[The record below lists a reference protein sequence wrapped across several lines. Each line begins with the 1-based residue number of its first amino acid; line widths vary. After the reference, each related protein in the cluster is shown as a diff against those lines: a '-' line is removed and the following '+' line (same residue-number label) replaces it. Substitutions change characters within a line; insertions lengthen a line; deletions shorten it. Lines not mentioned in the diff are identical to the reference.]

1 MKKVLIEEMSWTE
14 FNEIMAV
21 NDLVIIPVGSIEE
34 HGYHNPLGTDYH
46 IAKKAAYDIGKL
58 ANAPVAPILPIG
70 NASNLMGFPGTI
82 SIDPEILHDVL
93 LQVCEGFI
101 HHGAKRF
108 LFINGHGGNTA
119 TIKMVSNVLFD
130 KYQVFST
137 QTEWWVILKQ
147 MSEFPCNDHGGK
159 YETSMM
165 LAVDDKI
172 VNMSAA
178 KTVLRKNLTDKIAY
192 DDFGLKF
199 NGVALSP
206 GFSLDRVTDVGNY
219 GARAEEATK
228 ELGEN
233 MYERYIE
240 YCVELAEEIRKI
252 PLMK

>member
-1 MKKVLIEEMSWTE
+1 MYYLINIRY
-14 FNEIMAV
+14 F
-21 NDLVIIPVGSIEE
+21 
-34 HGYHNPLGTDYH
+34 
-46 IAKKAAYDIGKL
+46 
-58 ANAPVAPILPIG
+58 
-70 NASNLMGFPGTI
+70 
-82 SIDPEILHDVL
+82 
-93 LQVCEGFI
+93 
-101 HHGAKRF
+101 R
-108 LFINGHGGNTA
+108 
-119 TIKMVSNVLFD
+119 
-130 KYQVFST
+130 
-137 QTEWWVILKQ
+137 LKQ
-147 MSEFPCNDHGGK
+147 NHGGK

-172 VNMSAA
+172 VNMSVA

-206 GFSLDRVTDVGNY
+206 GFSLDCVTDVGNY

>member
-1 MKKVLIEEMSWTE
+1 MKKILIEDMSWTE
-14 FNEIMAV
+14 FSEVMAV

-34 HGYHNPLGTDYH
+34 HGHHNPLGTDYY

-58 ANAPVAPILPIG
+58 SNTPVAPIMPIG

-82 SIDPEILHDVL
+82 SVEPEVLRDVL

-119 TIKMVSNVLFD
+119 TIKMVSNILFD

-137 QTEWWVILKQ
+137 QTEWWITLKQ

-165 LAVDDKI
+165 MAVDDKI
-172 VNMSAA
+172 VDMSVA
-178 KTVLRKNLTDKIAY
+178 KTVLRKNLTDKIAFDEY
-192 DDFGLKF
+192 GLKF
-199 NGVALSP
+199 NGVTLPPS
-206 GFSLDRVTDVGNY
+206 FSLHTVTEVGNY
-219 GARAEEATK
+219 GAKAEEASI
-228 ELGEN
+228 ELGEK
-233 MYERYIE
+233 MYEKYIE